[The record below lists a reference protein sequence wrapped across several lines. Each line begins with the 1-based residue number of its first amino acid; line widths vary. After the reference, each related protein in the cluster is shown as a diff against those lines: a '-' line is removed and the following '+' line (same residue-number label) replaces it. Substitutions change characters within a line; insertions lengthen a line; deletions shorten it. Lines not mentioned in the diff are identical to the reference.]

1 MLSKGEVASE
11 EPRRIE
17 ARVLELIAETC
28 GLERPELSAAIP
40 LAEALDSLTF
50 VAVIARI
57 EAVFDVLLG
66 GDETS
71 ELLSARD
78 VGELGRLLARKV
90 DLAHANLRN
99 KTGNESC

>member
-1 MLSKGEVASE
+1 MLSQSEGASE

-28 GLERPELSAAIP
+28 GLERAELSAATP

-50 VAVIARI
+50 VAVVARI

-66 GDETS
+66 GDDTS
-71 ELLSARD
+71 ELLAARD
-78 VGELGRLLARKV
+78 VAELGRLLARKV
-90 DLAHANLRN
+90 ELAHANLRE

>member
-1 MLSKGEVASE
+1 MLSQNEVASE

-28 GLERPELSAAIP
+28 GLDRAELSAATP
-40 LAEALDSLTF
+40 LAEALDSLTL
-50 VAVIARI
+50 VAVVARI

-66 GDETS
+66 SDETS

-78 VGELGRLLARKV
+78 VGELGRLLARMV
-90 DLAHANLRN
+90 VLAHANLRE
-99 KTGNESC
+99 KTRNQSC